1 MSDEDFESI
10 EPREGEWNEKALSRR
25 KVLAALFWL
34 LAGTGG
40 AASLGVAGRFL
51 VGLSLEPKKRTW
63 VDTASV
69 DSLPPG
75 STQRFAYSV
84 RAMDAWRQTQ
94 QSGVVFAR
102 LEADGNATVFDGTC
116 THLGCTVRW
125 DDDAQHFAC
134 PCHAGIFAADGEV
147 VSGPPP
153 APLRRLEA
161 KVEDGTLKVLV

>member
-1 MSDEDFESI
+1 MADEDFEAI
-10 EPREGEWNEKALSRR
+10 EPHEGEWNETALSRR
-25 KVLAALFWL
+25 KVLAALFWV

-51 VGLSLEPKKRTW
+51 VGLSLEPEKRNW
-63 VDTASV
+63 VDATSM

-75 STQRFAYSV
+75 STQRFTYSV

-102 LEADGNATVFDGTC
+102 READGEVTVFDATC

-134 PCHAGIFAADGEV
+134 PCHAGFFAPDGGV
-147 VSGPPP
+147 IAGPPP